1 MGPLEILKLFF
12 SLTVGGI
19 LLGLLFGIVGSYIL
33 KKITNDPI
41 LTVNTTFISCY
52 LIYFV
57 AENIDLGFEVSGIM
71 ALVSMAL
78 YMGIFGKTRISSED
92 IHFVEVFWKYIVY
105 AAEST
110 IFLIAGMIV
119 AIRVLNQTDSFI

>member
-1 MGPLEILKLFF
+1 MGPFETIKLFI
-12 SLTVGGI
+12 SLTLGGTI
-19 LLGLLFGIVGSYIL
+19 LGIVFGIIGSYIL

-52 LIYFV
+52 MIYFV
-57 AENIDLGFEVSGIM
+57 AENVDLGFEVSGIM

-119 AIRVLNQTDSFI
+119 AIRVLN